1 VVDKIVK
8 WNPDTD
14 RLETAEG
21 YAAKWDPSLNR
32 FKAVISGAGR
42 VVMWDPANDYFK
54 ASYSS
59 ESANL
64 WKLSSGGVLQWRY
77 YSNGHGQGVAVDDN
91 GYTYQATTGGPIRVH
106 KLQAVLP
113 VKEWGYNSGY
123 FGADVAA
130 DVGANANVYLAGSR
144 VDNFSVWKLDS
155 DGVLQWSYDTGAD
168 ANGVAVDASGNV
180 YIAGE
185 NTGSANVW
193 KLNSDGVLQ
202 WTFDTRYATY
212 GIAVDGSGN
221 VYVVSRRYATAGGY
235 GNVRKLNSSG
245 VEQWVFNTGTDWALG
260 VAVDASGNVYVAG
273 ADNGLATVWK
283 LNSSG
288 VEQWKYDTGANRTQG
303 VCVDGSGNVY
313 VAGQETGS
321 ASVWKLNSSGVLQWS
336 YNTGD
341 ETYAIAVD
349 DDGYVYVTGS
359 PENYSV

>member
-1 VVDKIVK
+1 MVDKIVK

-180 YIAGE
+180 Y
-185 NTGSANVW
+185 
-193 KLNSDGVLQ
+193 
-202 WTFDTRYATY
+202 
-212 GIAVDGSGN
+212 
-221 VYVVSRRYATAGGY
+221 
-235 GNVRKLNSSG
+235 
-245 VEQWVFNTGTDWALG
+245 
-260 VAVDASGNVYVAG
+260 VAG